1 MYESKKFMS
10 HMCHEPNDFYCDG
23 NSLFCK
29 KNLKK
34 HVCSIY
40 NLFFQQNISI
50 CENHISFYKEKIA
63 WTKAYCH
70 VGKFVFIVAQ
80 NPLYSMPMLD

>member
-1 MYESKKFMS
+1 
-10 HMCHEPNDFYCDG
+10 MCHEPSDFYCDRH
-23 NSLFCK
+23 SLFCEK
-29 KNLKK
+29 KIGKNLKK

-40 NLFFQQNISI
+40 NLFFQQKFAI

-80 NPLYSMPMLD
+80 IPLYSMTMLD